1 MGKREMN
8 PEKGDANAALL
19 SLTGEEEG
27 QTRARIQSDPQVI
40 SLAFWLRKQGL
51 AEKTIE
57 AYCRM
62 LRLLVERHA
71 DLNDPES
78 VKEALARSKAS
89 EQWKALAIA
98 AYSSFLKMRGLTWI
112 PPKVNIVRK
121 LPFIP
126 LEEELDALIAGCG
139 PKTSTLLQ
147 LLKETGMRIGE
158 ALRLKW
164 SDVDFQ
170 RRVIILNQPE
180 KHGRARVFTV
190 SDKLAGMLK
199 ALPRVS
205 ENVFQGGFA
214 SVRKSFYAS
223 RRRLAEKLNNP
234 RLNMITFHTFRH
246 WKATMEYHKTKDP
259 LHVKEL
265 LGHKSLDT
273 TLLYIQ
279 VEEALFQS
287 RDDEFTVKTARDP
300 EEIKSLLEVGFEY
313 VCEKDGL
320 MFFRKRK

>member
-1 MGKREMN
+1 MN
-8 PEKGDANAALL
+8 PEKGDGEQALVL
-19 SLTGEEEG
+19 KTGVRPG
-27 QTRARIQSDPQVI
+27 QVEIQGDPEII
-40 SLAFWLRKQGL
+40 SFAFWLKKQGRC
-51 AEKTIE
+51 EKTI
-57 AYCRM
+57 AIYCRM
-62 LRLLVERHA
+62 LRLLKQHA
-71 DLNDPES
+71 DLNEPES

-98 AYSSFLKMRGLTWI
+98 AYSSFLKMKGLTWV

-158 ALRLKW
+158 ALRLTW
-164 SDVDFQ
+164 REVDFE
-170 RRVIILNQPE
+170 RRVITLNQPE
-180 KHGRARVFTV
+180 KGGRARVFGI

-199 ALPRVS
+199 TLR
-205 ENVFQGGFA
+205 EGGGEKVFQSSFP
-214 SVRKSFYAS
+214 SVKKTFYCS
-223 RRRLAEKLNNP
+223 RRRLAKKLNNP

-246 WKATMEYHKTKDP
+246 WKATMEYHKTRDP

-265 LGHKSLDT
+265 LGHRNLDT